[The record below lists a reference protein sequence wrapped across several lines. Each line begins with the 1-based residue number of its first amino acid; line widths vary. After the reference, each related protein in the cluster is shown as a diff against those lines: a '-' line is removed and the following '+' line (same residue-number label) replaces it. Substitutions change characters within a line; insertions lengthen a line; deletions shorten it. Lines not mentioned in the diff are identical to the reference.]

1 LVYCNANTNDV
12 GGIYMS
18 DDRKVKGVSFTK
30 EYEEEYNKLVKEANS
45 SKLICELLRS
55 HYQKKYGD
63 SELECDIKHLRTDIS
78 YIKRKLERIGIV

>member
-1 LVYCNANTNDV
+1 MTE
-12 GGIYMS
+12 G
-18 DDRKVKGVSFTK
+18 RKVKGVSFTE
-30 EYEEEYNKLVKEANS
+30 EYEEEYLKLLKEANS

-55 HYQKKYGD
+55 HYQEKYGS